1 MEGREGS
8 EARGH
13 GSEQEAPSKAWREK
27 MSVQR
32 GPHPMG
38 PLSSPA
44 WEGPSPTNSPHPGGR
59 QPPPHSVWR
68 VCRKEAQ
75 HCANTLLR
83 RQPSPDG
90 PTLRQLRLLCE
101 ARPPACLRQSP
112 PPPPHLCQAC
122 LPACL
127 PGGASGQ
134 ASSCSGILLPLGRF
148 FLAPTQEGLFNGE
161 PSGTSHPHSAIPL

>member
-8 EARGH
+8 EAQGH

-112 PPPPHLCQAC
+112 PPPPRLCQAC
-122 LPACL
+122 LPAWWSL
-127 PGGASGQ
+127 WASF
-134 ASSCSGILLPLGRF
+134 LLLRDP
-148 FLAPTQEGLFNGE
+148 APTRQVFLGPHTGRLIQRGIFWDFS
-161 PSGTSHPHSAIPL
+161 PPQRHPPVT